1 MEAGERRID
10 VIEFIEIAR
19 VLDVD
24 PKRLFA
30 QLLD

>member
-1 MEAGERRID
+1 LETGERRID

-19 VLDVD
+19 VLDAD
-24 PKRLFA
+24 PRKLFA